1 VKEKNDG
8 FMASALKYTAFATAL
23 PATTFAGYLIGYGLD
38 KWLGTSFLKIVFL
51 ILGIVSGFVELI
63 RQLIRDSREK

>member
-1 VKEKNDG
+1 
-8 FMASALKYTAFATAL
+8 MASALKYTAFATAL

-38 KWLGTSFLKIVFL
+38 KWLGTNHLKIVFL

-63 RQLIRDSREK
+63 RQIVRDSSKE